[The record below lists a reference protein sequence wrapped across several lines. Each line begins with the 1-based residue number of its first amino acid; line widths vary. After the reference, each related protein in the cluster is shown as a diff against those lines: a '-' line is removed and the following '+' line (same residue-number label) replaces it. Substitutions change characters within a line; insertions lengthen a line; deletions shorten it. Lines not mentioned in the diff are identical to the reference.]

1 MLTNTLQKED
11 GLSLRETSSPA
22 KKENKLR
29 ENLLKNKPL
38 PSNQKKL
45 KIKRMKEKM
54 RKAQYK
60 SIIKTNPKS
69 ISIHTLYTNT
79 VSLPKVSAWGGDVLQ
94 STTGNMLQLT
104 NTCPVD
110 NYIVMFS
117 IHMLNK

>member
-45 KIKRMKEKM
+45 KIKK
-54 RKAQYK
+54 
-60 SIIKTNPKS
+60 
-69 ISIHTLYTNT
+69 
-79 VSLPKVSAWGGDVLQ
+79 
-94 STTGNMLQLT
+94 
-104 NTCPVD
+104 
-110 NYIVMFS
+110 
-117 IHMLNK
+117 